1 MKGSQVIIGWML
13 VLLVAAPMAAAEPA
27 AEAQVFE
34 LTYGACAGGEMF
46 YSRVHAQLGTEKPEG
61 LTAEPKYKAKPQYGS
76 LTLIAGGESKP
87 FLVAIDKSTATGKT
101 FDVLYIDRDRDG
113 DLGDEKAITLGAGG
127 GLGQGGGDFELAVTV
142 NGKQINRSFTARVFS
157 MTESTTLLTLQD
169 RGAWHGKATVGGAKL
184 DIVLLDG
191 NKNGVFNDALRLPE
205 DGNDRGARPDMFLTK
220 PMTGPGPDYGTM
232 GICPATLEIG
242 GKLYNVTVAADGS
255 SIAFAPLAGPTA
267 TLTAPDGLSAIM
279 CVGDRMVTVTARD
292 GKLVVPAG
300 KIRPFIYAFNR
311 KDAAG
316 REWRLMSEPDFAP
329 KAIELPAGGSA
340 AFPGK
345 LPVQVSVK
353 TAATGKI
360 TAGGTVNLA
369 ATITD
374 AAGGAIRLLP
384 IFAKGEPQGPPAP
397 VVIVIKQG
405 EEVIARCKC
414 EFG

>member
-1 MKGSQVIIGWML
+1 MKGSQVIIGWVL
-13 VLLVAAPMAAAEPA
+13 VLLVAATMAAAAPPEKG
-27 AEAQVFE
+27 EVFK
-34 LTYGACAGGEMF
+34 LTYGACQGSEMF
-46 YSRVHAQLGTEKPEG
+46 NLGVRAQLGTEKPEG

-87 FLVAIDKSTATGKT
+87 FLVAIDKSTPAGETY
-101 FDVLYIDRDRDG
+101 DVLYIDRDRDG
-113 DLGDEKAITLGAGG
+113 DLGEEKAITVGVS
-127 GLGQGGGDFELAVTV
+127 GGDFELAVIV

-157 MTESTTLLTLQD
+157 MTESTNMLILQD
-169 RGAWHGKATVGGAKL
+169 RGVWHGKATVGGAKL

-205 DGNDRGARPDMFLTK
+205 DGNGKGARPDMFLTK

-353 TAATGKI
+353 TAAPGKI